1 MLNFCPVESDLN
13 RYLTARDK
21 AEAREDALK
30 EQYPLSDFEDQAVA
44 ELMAKGFMEYV
55 TLTRAEDA
63 TSAAERIAVFKVCPH
78 LLPGKYATD
87 GLVRDEALVRDFVE
101 CAVREICE
109 IMQEEKINDPWVRLE

>member
-1 MLNFCPVESDLN
+1 MNFCPVESDLN
-13 RYLTARDK
+13 SYLTACDK

-30 EQYPLSDFEDQAVA
+30 EQYPLSSFEDRAVA
-44 ELMAKGFMEYV
+44 ELLANGFMEYV

-63 TSAAERIAVFKVCPH
+63 TAAAERIAMFKVCPH

-87 GLVRDEALVRDFVE
+87 GLVHDDALVRDFVE

-109 IMQEEKINDPWVRLE
+109 IMQEETLDDPWVRLE